1 MFKKMYFY
9 EVKEFENVEDPN
21 SEITQMACGVLKT
34 RKLDYNKFMQDVC
47 DTFELD
53 ISRTIL
59 TKLNKL

>member
-34 RKLDYNKFMQDVC
+34 RKLDYNKFMQDV
-47 DTFELD
+47 
-53 ISRTIL
+53 
-59 TKLNKL
+59 